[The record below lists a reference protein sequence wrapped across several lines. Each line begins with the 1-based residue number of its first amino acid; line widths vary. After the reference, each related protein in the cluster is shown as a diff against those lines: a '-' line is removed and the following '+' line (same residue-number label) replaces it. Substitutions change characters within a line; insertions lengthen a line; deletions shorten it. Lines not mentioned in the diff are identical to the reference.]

1 MKNQLSPHV
10 QIYRFPVTAIT
21 SIMTRVTGAGLT
33 GLYLAGGVS
42 CLSGVELE
50 KYYNQIPCS
59 IQKTIRYGG
68 IYTGLYHTLGG
79 IRHFVWD
86 AYPHL
91 LTNAK
96 VTRVSYGMLGVSVI
110 GTIVLDKWI

>member
-33 GLYLAGGVS
+33 GLYLAGGTA
-42 CLSGVELE
+42 CLSGLNIE
-50 KYYNQIPCS
+50 KYYNQLPSPIH
-59 IQKTIRYGG
+59 KAIRYVG
-68 IYTGLYHTLGG
+68 IYTGVYHTLGG

-86 AYPHL
+86 AYPQL
-91 LTNAK
+91 LTNVK
-96 VTRVSYGMLGVSVI
+96 VTRVSYGMLGVSVL